1 MSDKKWDFILEMRV
15 RDYEIDMQ
23 GIVHHSVYINY
34 LEHCRNSFVIDK
46 GICIHEYHARGFDIV
61 LSELN
66 QKYKYPL
73 RPRDDFYVTCNMGLQ
88 GKLRVVFE
96 QEIRRKIDDKLI
108 LSADVVCVC
117 LDIKTGRPCMPESLK
132 QSFYK

>member
-1 MSDKKWDFILEMRV
+1 MTNKNWDFSIDMQV

-34 LEHCRNSFVIDK
+34 LEHCRNTFVADK

-61 LSELN
+61 LSEIN

-73 RPRDDFYVTCNMGLQ
+73 RPKDDFYVNCNMSLQ
-88 GKLRVVFE
+88 GRLKVAFE

-117 LDIKTGRPCMPESLK
+117 LDIKKGKPCMPDSLK
-132 QSFYK
+132 IFLSQ